1 MSWRLSLLAQLQP
14 SFFWAFVICHSLSLK
29 ERKKKNHCF
38 KICNE
43 ARGSSQATPLQ
54 SHLVHEVSET
64 NFLSDQLAADKKD
77 KPALQVCQGELT
89 AGSYLVKHTSFF
101 SSFRC
106 LLKRANHCYECIQ
119 ACNTVC
125 VDEGRPKLPYSNPL
139 GRFVL
144 LVVWK

>member
-1 MSWRLSLLAQLQP
+1 MSLLAQLQP
-14 SFFWAFVICHSLSLK
+14 KDSLLLSFCNLPFTQFK
-29 ERKKKNHCF
+29 RKKEKNHCF

-101 SSFRC
+101 SSFRS

-125 VDEGRPKLPYSNPL
+125 VMKAGLNCCIQIHWVGL
-139 GRFVL
+139 CF
-144 LVVWK
+144 